1 MKTWFI
7 LFRKE
12 WLEMIRNYK
21 VIWIPLVFVLFGL
34 QQPITSY
41 YMPEI
46 LKSVGNLP
54 NGAVIK
60 IPIPLS
66 GEVLAQTLG
75 QYTQMGI
82 LVLVLAFMGM
92 VSSER
97 RSGMTKAILVKPV
110 GYSSYITS
118 KWMSAVLLSAGAI
131 FISMLTSWYYT
142 VLLIGDFPF
151 MNLVK
156 GASIYFIWILFL
168 ITLTVF
174 LSSFLKS
181 SGLVAAFTLLFSI
194 LLTILTSLLGKWME
208 WSPYQ
213 LTNAAATL
221 FTAGKIEGPFLL
233 PLVTSVILTAF
244 FLYLAATR
252 KSNF

>member
-1 MKTWFI
+1 MKTWLV

-21 VIWIPLVFVLFGL
+21 VIWIPLAFVLFGL
-34 QQPITSY
+34 LQPITSY

-46 LKSVGNLP
+46 LKNAGNLP

-75 QYTQMGI
+75 QYNQMGI
-82 LVLVLAFMGM
+82 LVLVLAFMGIIA
-92 VSSER
+92 SER
-97 RSGMTKAILVKPV
+97 KSGMTKAILVKPV
-110 GYSSYITS
+110 GYSSYITA
-118 KWMSAVLLSAGAI
+118 KWTSAVLLSAGAI
-131 FISMLTSWYYT
+131 FLSMAASWYYT

-151 MNLVK
+151 MNVVK
-156 GASIYFIWILFL
+156 GASIFFIWILFL

-174 LSSFLKS
+174 FSSFLKS
-181 SGLVAAFTLLFSI
+181 SGLVAAFTLLLSI
-194 LLTILTSLLGKWME
+194 LVTLLTSLLGKWME

-221 FTAGKIEGPFLL
+221 FTAGRIEGPFLL
-233 PLVTSVILTAF
+233 PLITTVILTV
-244 FLYLAATR
+244 LLLSLAATR
-252 KSNF
+252 KSNS